1 MLNENVRAAFEE
13 LAEEVKRIVNERI
26 SRYGINPKT
35 GTNTLEGSDLQKSLQ
50 VDTVENGIELQIAEY
65 WQFIS
70 RGWQRTGN
78 YPGTFNK
85 FVENILKWIDR
96 KNIRWGNLTQNQIAF
111 IVIKN
116 IWNDGLR
123 PRPFMIWDDGGDLT
137 KMIPEL
143 NAYMDRWFDT
153 LFDKIMY
160 DLDKY
165 FS

>member
-35 GTNTLEGSDLQKSLQ
+35 GTNTLEGSNLQKSLQ

-116 IWNDGLR
+116 IWNDGLK

>member
-35 GTNTLEGSDLQKSLQ
+35 GTNTLEGSNLQKSLQ

-116 IWNDGLR
+116 IWNDGLK

-165 FS
+165 FA